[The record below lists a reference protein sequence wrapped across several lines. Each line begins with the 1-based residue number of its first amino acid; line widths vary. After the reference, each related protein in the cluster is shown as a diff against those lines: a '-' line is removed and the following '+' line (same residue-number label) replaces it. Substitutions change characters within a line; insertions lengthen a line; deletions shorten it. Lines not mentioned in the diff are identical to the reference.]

1 MSRGQNVP
9 LVHCARC
16 AELAIAYGED
26 AGAEEGRDV
35 EVQRGERK
43 ESIEQR
49 REVLREVW
57 QAQEAGHRL
66 GDGDEEVAEGEGHDG
81 VRVRIRGRHG
91 HVHGALFWTGWRL
104 RRGPSLRAS

>member
-49 REVLREVW
+49 GEVLREVCVPTP
-57 QAQEAGHRL
+57 ADRL
-66 GDGDEEVAEGEGHDG
+66 DCYTDAFHTVEWHSCAILLYLRYIEEEFSATGQSCACYTY
-81 VRVRIRGRHG
+81 
-91 HVHGALFWTGWRL
+91 ALCFRW
-104 RRGPSLRAS
+104 